1 MLGNEK
7 TPTTLVF
14 KLSLEEHDCS
24 GRWSENREKQSLAL
38 DLGGRLG
45 ECWGGAIALWAVTPE
60 STQQDHHL
68 KEFST
73 LLNPTVKMFLS
84 YSIPQELATALVTPS
99 CTKHKTAENT
109 ALPPSFLAAH
119 MIAINSTLISDS
131 RFSLGDSA
139 VPITWHPQAGPTH
152 NYKPLITNHSGIWP
166 LSPRGWVKSNS
177 RWPGGT
183 PTELPESAAP
193 GKISGVLLELLGLF
207 ALHTWLSLS

>member
-7 TPTTLVF
+7 TSTTLVL
-14 KLSLEEHDCS
+14 KLSLEEHVCN
-24 GRWSENREKQSLAL
+24 GRWSENTKKQSLAL
-38 DLGGRLG
+38 DPGGRFG
-45 ECWGGAIALWAVTPE
+45 EAERRKHPAGGAGGGATPLWAVTPE
-60 STQQDHHL
+60 STQQDHYL

-84 YSIPQELATALVTPS
+84 YSMPQELATALVTPS
-99 CTKHKTAENT
+99 CTKHKTAENA

-119 MIAINSTLISDS
+119 MIAINSTLISDF

-177 RWPGGT
+177 R
-183 PTELPESAAP
+183 
-193 GKISGVLLELLGLF
+193 
-207 ALHTWLSLS
+207 